1 MHAIIVSP
9 SGPALEEVPIPAC
22 RPHQVLVRVRAAALN
37 RADLHVAAGG
47 KHGRS
52 GGLGAI
58 VGIEWAG
65 EVVEIGSE
73 VPGGLAVGDAVM
85 CSGTGGYAEY
95 AVTDWGRVY
104 RLPDGWGDFAHA
116 ATLPVAL
123 QTAHDAL
130 VGSGGFRAGETV
142 LVQGATSGVGLMT
155 MQVARQLGA
164 ALVIGTSTTS
174 ERRAHLPEYGADLAL
189 DSTRDDWP
197 EKILDATDGVGV
209 DLVVDFVAGPT
220 VNASMRATRLC
231 GRIVNVGRMGGHSGD
246 FDYDLHSLRR
256 IRYIGATFR
265 TRSLDEVREIARAMR
280 SDLWDAVCDGR
291 LRLPIS
297 RRYALADAGK
307 AIACMRAN
315 AHFGKVVLDVA

>member
-1 MHAIIVSP
+1 V
-9 SGPALEEVPIPAC
+9 LEDVPIPAC
-22 RPHQVLVRVRAAALN
+22 KPNEVLVRVRAAALN

-47 KHGRS
+47 RHGRS
-52 GGLGAI
+52 GGPGSI
-58 VGIEWAG
+58 IGIEWAG
-65 EVVEIGSE
+65 EVVEVGTE
-73 VPGGLAVGDAVM
+73 VPGGFAVGDAVM

-95 AVTDWGRVY
+95 AATDWGRVY
-104 RLPDGWGDFAHA
+104 RLPDGWRDFAHA
-116 ATLPVAL
+116 AALPVAL

-155 MQVARQLGA
+155 MQVARRLGA
-164 ALVIGTSTTS
+164 ALVLGTSTTP
-174 ERRAHLPEYGADLAL
+174 ERRARLSGYGADLAL
-189 DSTRDDWP
+189 DSTQNDWP
-197 EKILDATDGVGV
+197 EKVLEATGGAGA
-209 DLVVDFVAGPT
+209 DLVVDFVAGAT

-231 GRIVNVGRMGGHSGD
+231 GRIVNVGRMGGYSGD

-280 SDLWDAVCDGR
+280 ADLWDAVRDGQ

-297 RRYALADAGK
+297 RRFPLADAGE
-307 AIACMRAN
+307 AVACMGAN